1 MIEVSDLQVSLGGR
15 QVLALDR
22 FSLAAGEAAL
32 LTGPSGSGKST
43 FISVI
48 AGLLKPERG
57 RVVVDAADLAT
68 LNEPQRDAFRARRI
82 GIVFQ
87 SLRLVRALSVG
98 DNLALALRLAGRPVD
113 PARIHAT
120 LERVGVADKA
130 SRRPGALSVGEAQR
144 AAIARAVVASPC
156 LILADEPTSA
166 LDDLNAA
173 AAMDLLF
180 GEASACGAA
189 LLVTSHDGRIRDRFQ
204 QTHALARPA

>member
-1 MIEVSDLQVSLGGR
+1 MIEVSDLGVSLGGR
-15 QVLALDR
+15 PVLALDR

-32 LTGPSGSGKST
+32 LTGPSGAGKST
-43 FISVI
+43 FISVV
-48 AGLLKPERG
+48 AGLMKPERG
-57 RVVVDAADLAT
+57 RVVVDGVDLAT

-87 SLRLVRALSVG
+87 SLRLVRALSVSE
-98 DNLALALRLAGRPVD
+98 NLALALRLAGRPAD
-113 PARIHAT
+113 SARIYAT

-144 AAIARAVVASPC
+144 AAIARAVVAAPR

-166 LDDLNAA
+166 LDDQSAD

-180 GEASACGAA
+180 GEARACGAS
-189 LLVTSHDGRIRDRFQ
+189 LLVTSHDGRIRHRFQ